1 MMILSCYLLLYYK
14 LDQCNSLR
22 PDGYA
27 VYGGRRAG
35 CKSYLA
41 NSLFVFGEF
50 GGNDYN
56 AMIFG
61 GYSIQQARK
70 YTPKIVNTISRGIDV
85 RVEHKLSVFSVS

>member
-1 MMILSCYLLLYYK
+1 M
-14 LDQCNSLR
+14 
-22 PDGYA
+22 
-27 VYGGRRAG
+27 
-35 CKSYLA
+35 
-41 NSLFVFGEF
+41 F

>member
-1 MMILSCYLLLYYK
+1 MC
-14 LDQCNSLR
+14 
-22 PDGYA
+22 
-27 VYGGRRAG
+27 VRAD
-35 CKSYLA
+35 CTSYLA

-61 GYSIQQARK
+61 GYTTEQARK

-85 RVEHKLSVFSVS
+85 S

>member
-1 MMILSCYLLLYYK
+1 
-14 LDQCNSLR
+14 
-22 PDGYA
+22 
-27 VYGGRRAG
+27 VYGRAG
-35 CKSYLA
+35 CASYLA

-61 GYSIQQARK
+61 GYSTEQARK

-85 RVEHKLSVFSVS
+85 SSHRRTIDLQEY

>member
-1 MMILSCYLLLYYK
+1 V
-14 LDQCNSLR
+14 DR
-22 PDGYA
+22 P
-27 VYGGRRAG
+27 AG

-61 GYSIQQARK
+61 GYTTEQARK

-85 RVEHKLSVFSVS
+85 RELSRRTMASHLQIRVLGRYC